1 MGIKDVIKLS
11 KQFWN
16 KTGQL
21 AVQWIRA
28 DAEKGKFQNNTSN
41 HPYKSEQYKK
51 YKANDMRRF
60 TTGKAKDKT
69 YTFNKAGDVVNKD
82 LFFRNKKAKT
92 AIQKK
97 SNTTYGSGQ
106 RLKEYYGLPIES
118 RETSF
123 INMVL
128 TGGLFKV
135 HREPYSLSTLLLTCY
150 GAVQLQLLLTLE

>member
-82 LFFRNKKAKT
+82 LFKIDTIKA
-92 AIQKK
+92 I
-97 SNTTYGSGQ
+97 
-106 RLKEYYGLPIES
+106 
-118 RETSF
+118 
-123 INMVL
+123 
-128 TGGLFKV
+128 
-135 HREPYSLSTLLLTCY
+135 
-150 GAVQLQLLLTLE
+150 